1 MKNDQTLNPCA
12 PSTIR
17 PGTPCCRRGL
27 LAAAALLALGGPA
40 LAQNDPVAGYPS
52 HPVTVITAFAVG
64 SGPDAVL
71 RIVGEKLAARW
82 KQSVTVDNRPG
93 GGGFVAIEAARRARP
108 DGYTLLQLD
117 SEHVSALPYLYKK
130 RNFVPLEHFD
140 PVAPLFL
147 TPFFVAAPTN
157 SPWKNMGDLIKA
169 AKAEPGKVSYGS
181 WGVGSPGHLGGE
193 WLDYL
198 TGTRMTHVPYREVS
212 QLFTSVA
219 NGDPAWSFA
228 SLPSSQGIY
237 KSGKIRYIAVAA
249 PKRIAQMPDVPTV
262 AEAGGPAE
270 LDVNSFISLL
280 APKGMNP
287 ALRNKIHGD
296 VVSVLQDPQVREK
309 FATFAFQPMS
319 WSAAE
324 MQQFARTKS
333 EQYKLLIQKANISL
347 D

>member
-1 MKNDQTLNPCA
+1 MAHFSTGAAARRTLIA
-12 PSTIR
+12 AT
-17 PGTPCCRRGL
+17 L
-27 LAAAALLALGGPA
+27 LAGTAAW
-40 LAQNDPVAGYPS
+40 AQGANSAASYPTRPVNI
-52 HPVTVITAFAVG
+52 ITAFAVG

-93 GGGFVAIEAARRARP
+93 GGGFVAIEYARRAKP
-108 DGYTLLQLD
+108 DGYTLLELD
-117 SEHVSALPYLYKK
+117 SEHVSALPYLYKQK
-130 RNFVPLEHFD
+130 NFNTLDHFD

-147 TPFFVAAPTN
+147 TPFFVAVPTN
-157 SPWKNMGDLIKA
+157 SPWKSMADLINA
-169 AKAEPGKVSYGS
+169 AKAAPGKVSYGS

-198 TGTRMTHVPYREVS
+198 THTQMTHVPYREVS

-237 KSGKIRYIAVAA
+237 KAGKIRYIAVAA
-249 PKRIAQMPDVPTV
+249 PKRIPQMPDVPTV

-270 LDVNSFISLL
+270 LDVNSFVSLL
-280 APKGMNP
+280 SPKGIAP
-287 ALRNKIHGD
+287 ALREKIHAD
-296 VVSVLQDPQVREK
+296 VVAVLADPQVQEK
-309 FATFAFQPMS
+309 FATFAFQPTP
-319 WSAAE
+319 WPVPQ
-324 MQQFARTKS
+324 MQQFYKTKAT
-333 EQYKLLIQKANISL
+333 QYKLLIQKANISL

>member
-1 MKNDQTLNPCA
+1 MKNDQTLTFSA
-12 PSTIR
+12 PAAIKSGI
-17 PGTPCCRRGL
+17 PSGRRTL
-27 LAAAALLALGGPA
+27 LAAAALLSLGGPA
-40 LAQNDPVAGYPS
+40 LAQNDPAAGFPS

-93 GGGFVAIEAARRARP
+93 GGGFVAIEAARRAKP

-147 TPFFVAAPTN
+147 TPFFVAVPTN

-198 TGTRMTHVPYREVS
+198 TGSKMTHVPYREVS

-262 AEAGGPAE
+262 AEAGYPDFE
-270 LDVNSFISLL
+270 
-280 APKGMNP
+280 
-287 ALRNKIHGD
+287 
-296 VVSVLQDPQVREK
+296 VVSWFGLAAPAATPKEIVARLNAEVGAIARQPGVKESLAAQGLEPWTTTPEQFAQRIKADYAKYGQVVK
-309 FATFAFQPMS
+309 ASGATF
-319 WSAAE
+319 
-324 MQQFARTKS
+324 
-333 EQYKLLIQKANISL
+333 